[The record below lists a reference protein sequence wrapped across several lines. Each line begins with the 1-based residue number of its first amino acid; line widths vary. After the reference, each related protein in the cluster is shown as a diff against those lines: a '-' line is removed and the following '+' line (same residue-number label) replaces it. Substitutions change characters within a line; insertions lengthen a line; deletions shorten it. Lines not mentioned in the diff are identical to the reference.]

1 MNVIEIGLD
10 DWALVKQIE
19 SDYLNEGAF
28 LKVITK
34 ATYLNGKSICVIYS
48 NGIMYEDE
56 SQARH
61 SAYKDNWN
69 NRLVQKIAKKYDC
82 LVDGYDVYCL
92 HGNLIKL
99 VQCITAI
106 DVAFGVVKKH

>member
-34 ATYLNGKSICVIYS
+34 ATYLNGKQICIIYA
-48 NGIMYEDE
+48 NGIMHEDE

-61 SAYKDNWN
+61 SAYKNNWDDK
-69 NRLVQKIAKKYDC
+69 LVRKIAKKYDC
-82 LVDGYDVYCL
+82 LIDGYDIYCL

-106 DVAFGVVKKH
+106 DAAFGIIRK

>member
-34 ATYLNGKSICVIYS
+34 ATYLNGKQICIIYA
-48 NGIMYEDE
+48 NGIMHEDE
-56 SQARH
+56 NQARH
-61 SAYKDNWN
+61 SAYKNNWDNK
-69 NRLVQKIAKKYDC
+69 LVQKIAKKYDC
-82 LVDGYDVYCL
+82 LIDGYDIYCL

-106 DVAFGVVKKH
+106 DVAFGVVKK

>member
-28 LKVITK
+28 LRVITK
-34 ATYLNGKSICVIYS
+34 ATYLNGKPICIIYS

-56 SQARH
+56 NSVRH
-61 SAYKDNWN
+61 SVYKNNWDNK
-69 NRLVQKIAKKYDC
+69 LVQKIAKKYDC

-92 HGNLIKL
+92 HGNLIKII
-99 VQCITAI
+99 QCITAI
-106 DVAFGVVKKH
+106 DVAFGVLKKQ

>member
-34 ATYLNGKSICVIYS
+34 A
-48 NGIMYEDE
+48 
-56 SQARH
+56 
-61 SAYKDNWN
+61 
-69 NRLVQKIAKKYDC
+69 NRCNVN
-82 LVDGYDVYCL
+82 V
-92 HGNLIKL
+92 
-99 VQCITAI
+99 
-106 DVAFGVVKKH
+106 F